1 VTWSDVTPLPC
12 SRQSRAS
19 RDGSA
24 NVRPSALVRY
34 GTSADR
40 AGVASFEPSSK
51 TMAFLRSMT
60 NRAKSSRLLIMRV
73 SLQGCSELY
82 GFVCHV
88 WPKVKSRDLYCVRVY
103 RSPWR
108 FCLSIVGETAARGAR
123 SIGFIAEE
131 GGPLR
136 RPKPRRK
143 PDVRREW
150 IQITVWLKM
159 GLGWHAFICH
169 LDGRCCLRY
178 IGSR

>member
-1 VTWSDVTPLPC
+1 VTRSGQSRLHWG
-12 SRQSRAS
+12 RQSKAS

-24 NVRPSALVRY
+24 NLRPRALVRY

-40 AGVASFEPSSK
+40 AGVASFDPSSK

-60 NRAKSSRLLIMRV
+60 NRAKSSRLVMMRV
-73 SLQGCSELY
+73 SLEGCSELY
-82 GFVCHV
+82 GLFAMFG
-88 WPKVKSRDLYCVRVY
+88 L
-103 RSPWR
+103 RSNHAICTA
-108 FCLSIVGETAARGAR
+108 FASIVGPRASVAASSARPLLGAR
-123 SIGFIAEE
+123 LIKCLTEE

-136 RPKPRRK
+136 RLRLRRK

-150 IQITVWLKM
+150 IQPTIRLKM
-159 GLGWHAFICH
+159 ELGWHAFTCH